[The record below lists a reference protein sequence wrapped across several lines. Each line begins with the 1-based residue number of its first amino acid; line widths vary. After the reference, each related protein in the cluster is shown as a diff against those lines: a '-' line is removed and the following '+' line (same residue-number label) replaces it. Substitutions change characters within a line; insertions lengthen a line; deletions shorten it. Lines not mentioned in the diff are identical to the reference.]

1 MPMKLFIGRLPDG
14 TTKSDL
20 LNYFE
25 DYGEISDCYIPSPFR
40 GFGFI
45 TFVSSETGRHVLNR
59 AHIYKVSVKKC
70 INLVLDYETHQK
82 LSLNGVKTFTSDN
95 NGTLF

>member
-59 AHIYKVSVKKC
+59 AHIYKVGMEKY
-70 INLVLDYETHQK
+70 INLVSEIFLRMMQIK
-82 LSLNGVKTFTSDN
+82 LSLCHLVTQHFSSQ
-95 NGTLF
+95 

>member
-59 AHIYKVSVKKC
+59 AHIYKVSK
-70 INLVLDYETHQK
+70 EH
-82 LSLNGVKTFTSDN
+82 
-95 NGTLF
+95 